1 MALGGVKAY
10 YQIAFAT
17 DKDKSFKQSIQFWGL
32 YVMTKRFASVVLT
45 RGCVGSLQLN
55 VGIIAACA
63 PTLKPVLGK
72 VLMLPTYGQNSNYN
86 DISRTGRAA
95 RTADRSG
102 GVSLNRASKIDTDFE
117 MQRPPFPKAN
127 ESYRTSIKGG
137 KDLIAAHSV
146 YRSAGADDRSESE
159 EYILQGTTK
168 ERKNGIVMT
177 TEITIDQ

>member
-1 MALGGVKAY
+1 
-10 YQIAFAT
+10 
-17 DKDKSFKQSIQFWGL
+17 
-32 YVMTKRFASVVLT
+32 
-45 RGCVGSLQLN
+45 
-55 VGIIAACA
+55 
-63 PTLKPVLGK
+63 
-72 VLMLPTYGQNSNYN
+72 MLPTYGQNSNYN
-86 DISRTGRAA
+86 DISRTGRA

-102 GVSLNRASKIDTDFE
+102 GVSRNRASKIDTDFE

-137 KDLIAAHSV
+137 KDLIAARSV

-177 TEITIDQ
+177 TEITIKQ